1 MLNMTLDHKS
11 PLNHRPIQQ
20 GESASTKC
28 ENKDSQERATES
40 ISRDAP
46 ESTSDSCKM
55 ATSEDEAA
63 NP

>member
-1 MLNMTLDHKS
+1 MNQMLNMTQDHKS

-20 GESASTKC
+20 GES
-28 ENKDSQERATES
+28 

-46 ESTSDSCKM
+46 KSTSDSYKM
-55 ATSEDEAA
+55 ATSEDEAV